1 MNRFR
6 RLLRLLP
13 VFAALAT
20 VSARADIVLIST
32 LGEPDRIGTDGS
44 PIANPQ
50 YWAAQE
56 FRTDG
61 ASHLLSSIQ
70 AWVGDGLN
78 NPFVVAE
85 LRAAT
90 VLGEI
95 DLTPSGLIDTFT
107 VPDVSGTRSARTFTP
122 LGLNTLAPNTNYWFE
137 LGVMPGVGTFNWMYI
152 ETSNYTG
159 IGSIPVVSSVADSS
173 DGGVTFVY
181 HDLAS
186 RPYKFQVNVSS
197 VPEPGSLTLALIGL
211 GGAALLRRRL
221 TASARPR

>member
-1 MNRFR
+1 MNRFLR
-6 RLLRLLP
+6 ILRLLP
-13 VFAALAT
+13 VCAALAT
-20 VSARADIVLIST
+20 ASSHANTVLVST

-61 ASHLLSSIQ
+61 DSHLLSSIQ

-78 NPFVVAE
+78 APVVVAE

-90 VLGEI
+90 ASGEI
-95 DLTPSGLIDTFT
+95 DLTPSGLIDTFAA
-107 VPDVSGTRSARTFTP
+107 PGVSGARSARSFAP
-122 LGLNTLAPNTNYWFE
+122 LSLDMLAPNTSYWFE
-137 LGVMPGVGTFNWMYI
+137 LGVAPGPGTFNWMYI
-152 ETSNYTG
+152 ETSTYTG
-159 IGSIPVVSSVADSS
+159 IGSIPVVNSVADSS
-173 DGGVTFVY
+173 DGGATFVY

-197 VPEPGSLTLALIGL
+197 VPESGSLLLMLAGLGTLALARRGVGL
-211 GGAALLRRRL
+211 HKRA
-221 TASARPR
+221 